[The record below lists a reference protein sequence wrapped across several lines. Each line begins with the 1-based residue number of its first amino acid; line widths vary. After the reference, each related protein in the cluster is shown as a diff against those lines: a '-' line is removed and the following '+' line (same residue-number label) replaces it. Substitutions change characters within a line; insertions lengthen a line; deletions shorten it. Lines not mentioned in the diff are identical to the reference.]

1 MWMTILGLALL
12 DSLSFA
18 SIVVTIF
25 LLLSN
30 AYRPLRIMVYLLT
43 VAGFYILLGIVLMN
57 GAGAMFEFWLS
68 GWKEHAAISY
78 IQLLLGIILVLIGV
92 RLDNKPKGRSYKL
105 ERIKPQDTY
114 SSMMKLGITVSM
126 IEAAT
131 MLPFLSAIGL
141 MTTRGL
147 EVYEWMP
154 MLVAYCA
161 VMIAPPCLLLTLRY
175 LMGDK
180 ANGFLLKINRKIE
193 PYTQEALAVIAII
206 AGIYLISDASDVVF
220 FNGQ

>member
-1 MWMTILGLALL
+1 MWINILGLALL

-25 LLLSN
+25 LLLST
-30 AYRPLRIMVYLLT
+30 AYRPDRIMAYLLT
-43 VAGFYILLGIVLMN
+43 VAGFYILLGIALMN
-57 GAGAMFEFWLS
+57 GAGVILQFWLS
-68 GWKEHAAISY
+68 GWKEHAVMSY
-78 IQLLLGIILVLIGV
+78 MQLLLGIILVLIGV

-105 ERIKPQDTY
+105 ERIRPQDTY
-114 SSMMKLGITVSM
+114 PSMMKLGISVSM
-126 IEAAT
+126 IEAVT

-141 MTTRGL
+141 MTTRRL

-154 MLVAYCA
+154 MLAAYCA

-175 LMGDK
+175 LIGDK
-180 ANGFLLKINRKIE
+180 ANGLLSKINRKIE

>member
-1 MWMTILGLALL
+1 MWITILGLALL

-30 AYRPLRIMVYLLT
+30 VYRPLRIMVYLLT
-43 VAGFYILLGIVLMN
+43 VAGFYILLGIALMN

-105 ERIKPQDTY
+105 EY

-126 IEAAT
+126 IEAVT

-154 MLVAYCA
+154 MLAAYCA

-180 ANGFLLKINRKIE
+180 ANGFLSKINRKIE
-193 PYTQEALAVIAII
+193 PYTQEALAVISII

>member
-1 MWMTILGLALL
+1 MWITILGLALL

-30 AYRPLRIMVYLLT
+30 AYRPARIMVYLLS
-43 VAGFYILLGIVLMN
+43 VAVFYVLLGIALMN
-57 GAGAMFEFWLS
+57 GVGAIFQFWLS
-68 GWKEHAAISY
+68 GWKEHAVISY
-78 IQLLLGIILVLIGV
+78 MQLLLGIILVLIGV

-105 ERIKPQDTY
+105 ERIRPQDTY
-114 SSMMKLGITVSM
+114 PSMMKLGITVSM
-126 IEAAT
+126 IEAVT
-131 MLPFLSAIGL
+131 MFPFLSAIGL
-141 MTTRGL
+141 MTSRGL

-154 MLVAYCA
+154 MLAAYCA
-161 VMIAPPCLLLTLRY
+161 IMIAPPCLLLTLRY
-175 LMGDK
+175 LVGDK

-193 PYTQEALAVIAII
+193 PYTHEALAVIATI

-220 FNGQ
+220 FNGE

>member
-1 MWMTILGLALL
+1 MWITILGLALL

-30 AYRPLRIMVYLLT
+30 VYRPDRIMVYLLT
-43 VAGFYILLGIVLMN
+43 VAAFYVLLGIALMN

-68 GWKEHAAISY
+68 GWKERAVISY
-78 IQLLLGIILVLIGV
+78 IQLLLGAVLVLIGV
-92 RLDNKPKGRSYKL
+92 WLDKKPKGRSNKL

-131 MLPFLSAIGL
+131 MFPFLSAIGL
-141 MTTRGL
+141 MTTRRL

-154 MLVAYCA
+154 MLAAYCA

-175 LMGDK
+175 LVGEK
-180 ANGFLLKINRKIE
+180 ANGFLLKINQKIE
-193 PYTQEALAVIAII
+193 PYTQEALAVMAII

-220 FNGQ
+220 FNGE

>member
-1 MWMTILGLALL
+1 MWITIMGLALL

-25 LLLSN
+25 LLLST
-30 AYRPLRIMVYLLT
+30 AYRPDRIMAYLMT
-43 VAGFYILLGIVLMN
+43 VAGFYILLGIALMN
-57 GAGAMFEFWLS
+57 RAGAIFEFWLS
-68 GWKEHAAISY
+68 GWKEHAVISY

-92 RLDNKPKGRSYKL
+92 WLDKKPKGRSYKL

-114 SSMMKLGITVSM
+114 PSMMKLGITVSM

-131 MLPFLSAIGL
+131 MFPFLSAIGL
-141 MTTRGL
+141 MTSRRL

-154 MLVAYCA
+154 MLAAYGA
-161 VMIAPPCLLLTLRY
+161 VMIAPPCMLLLLRY

-193 PYTQEALAVIAII
+193 PYTQGALAVIAII

-220 FNGQ
+220 FNGE